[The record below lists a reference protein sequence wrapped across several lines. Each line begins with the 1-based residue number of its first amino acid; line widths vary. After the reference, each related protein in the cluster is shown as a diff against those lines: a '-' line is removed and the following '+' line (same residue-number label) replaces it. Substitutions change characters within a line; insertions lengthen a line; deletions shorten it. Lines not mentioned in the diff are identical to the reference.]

1 MIYGTLK
8 ESRLKEALERAL
20 NLNRSTKVSVQIKK
34 APLEEG
40 FVDFLF
46 INATV
51 AGMIEAELNKILFGD
66 MENNQNNEDVKS

>member
-34 APLEEG
+34 APSADQSKSAQK
-40 FVDFLF
+40 VD
-46 INATV
+46 
-51 AGMIEAELNKILFGD
+51 M
-66 MENNQNNEDVKS
+66 

>member
-1 MIYGTLK
+1 MMKEITLTEEK
-8 ESRLKEALERAL
+8 LKNSIVLAVF
-20 NLNRSTKVSVQIKK
+20 NIMKK
-34 APLEEG
+34 APQGEG